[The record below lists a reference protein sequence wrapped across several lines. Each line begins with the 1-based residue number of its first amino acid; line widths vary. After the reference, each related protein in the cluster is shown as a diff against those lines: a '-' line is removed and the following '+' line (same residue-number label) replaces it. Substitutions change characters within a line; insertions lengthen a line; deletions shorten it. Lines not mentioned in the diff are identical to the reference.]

1 MSTLAHFA
9 ASLGTPAA
17 SFGALAA
24 MVHVGRVFLAFYCAG
39 VANVSAELA

>member
-24 MVHVGRVFLAFYCAG
+24 MVHVGRVFLALHGTG
-39 VANVSAELA
+39 VTDVSAELA